1 MKRILLG
8 LALVVSYVT
17 YAQNESSC
25 CNSPKT
31 KDVSLNQ
38 SSISTVSKDMVE
50 INCPGHGRVVFPAS
64 LAAAGHHMPC
74 CENGERNNFV
84 KINCP
89 GHGEVMVYK
98 SLYNAGHHMPCCEEA
113 KPRKIDAVGEH
124 SDYNNDTV
132 HDLAEVAVVRKKA
145 SIARMRGAENG
156 MNIGRE
162 ELFKAACCNLG
173 ESFTTNPSVDVSY
186 NDATTGARQIKL
198 LGLSGTYVQML
209 TENLPNF
216 RGASAP
222 YALGYVPGPWMNGL
236 QVSKGAASVK
246 YGYESITGQINIDYK
261 KPEDKPGVEV
271 NLFGD
276 TKSRI
281 EANLDANMHLNSNL
295 SGNILMHYENSMEM
309 HDDNSDGFL
318 DKPQV
323 EQYNLQSRWLYRK
336 GIYMLH
342 AGISGIKEHRWSGQI
357 AHQHTTESDQLYTI
371 DLNTNRYE
379 VYAKHALVLDA
390 DHATNI
396 ALMTSASMHQLRS
409 NYGIKWYDVNE
420 KNVYGALVFESNLAK
435 RHNISAGLNVNYD
448 YLGQLY
454 REGDVSTVHLADA
467 EKWSERETVPGA
479 YAQYTYTIGHKFTA
493 MAGIRIDHS
502 SLYGTFYTPR
512 FHLKYSPVD
521 ILTLRFSIGKGY
533 RTVHALAENNYLLAS
548 GRQLEIGQLGQEAA
562 WNTGVS
568 MALNVPIGHETLKLN
583 AEYYYTRFSNQ
594 VVIDYDS
601 NHQYISIGNLHGRS
615 FSHTF
620 QIDASY
626 VLFNTLTLTAA
637 YRLNG
642 VKTTYCGVL
651 RERPLT
657 SKYKG
662 LFTASYKTQNGHW
675 QIDGTLQM
683 NGGGRMP
690 QPYQLS
696 NGTLS
701 WDYRFKAYEQLSA
714 QITRWFKHWS
724 IYVGGENLTNFTQHT
739 TIYGADNPWNS
750 DFEPTLVWG
759 PVHGRMFY
767 AGIRINL

>member
-1 MKRILLG
+1 MKKILIS
-8 LALVVSYVT
+8 LALSVSISAF
-17 YAQNESSC
+17 AQNEPSCSHSSLE
-25 CNSPKT
+25 KHA
-31 KDVSLNQ
+31 SLEQ
-38 SSISTVSKDMVE
+38 QGEVSKDMVE

-64 LAAAGHHMPC
+64 MAEAGHHMPC
-74 CENGERNNFV
+74 CESSERNNFI

-98 SLYNAGHHMPCCEEA
+98 SLYNAGHHMPCCEKA
-113 KPRKIDAVGEH
+113 KPRKIDAADEH
-124 SDYNNDTV
+124 MNCNDETI

-145 SIARMRGAENG
+145 TVARLKGAENG
-156 MNIGRE
+156 MNIGQE

-209 TENLPNF
+209 TENIPNF

-222 YALGYVPGPWMNGL
+222 YALGYVPGTWMKGI

-246 YGYESITGQINIDYK
+246 NGYESITGQINIDYK
-261 KPEDKPGVEV
+261 KPEDKPYVEA

-276 TKSRI
+276 TKDRI
-281 EANLDANMHLNSNL
+281 EVNADANVHLNPNL
-295 SGNILMHYENSMEM
+295 SANILMHYENSMEN
-309 HDDNSDGFL
+309 HDDNGDGFL
-318 DKPQV
+318 DKPKV

-342 AGISGIKEHRWSGQI
+342 AGISGLKEHRRSGQMVHHHI
-357 AHQHTTESDQLYTI
+357 GNLQLYTI
-371 DLNTNRYE
+371 GLNTNRYE
-379 VYAKHALVLDA
+379 AYAKNAFVLDSE
-390 DHATNI
+390 HATNI
-396 ALMTSASMHQLRS
+396 ALITSASMHQLLS
-409 NYGIKWYDVNE
+409 NYGEKWYDVNE
-420 KNVYGALVFESNLAK
+420 KNVYGSLVFESNFGEQ
-435 RHNISAGLNVNYD
+435 HNISAGLSVNYD
-448 YLGQLY
+448 YIGQRY
-454 REGDVSTVHLADA
+454 REGDIVESGLGNIG
-467 EKWSERETVPGA
+467 KWAERETVPGA
-479 YAQYTYTIGHKFTA
+479 YAQYTYTLGHTITA
-493 MAGIRIDHS
+493 MVGLRIDNS

-512 FHLKYSPVD
+512 FHLKYMPTD
-521 ILTLRFSIGKGY
+521 ILTLRLSAGKGY
-533 RTVHALAENNYLLAS
+533 RSPHALVENNYLLAS
-548 GRQLEIGQLGQEAA
+548 GRQLNIGNLDQEAA

-568 MALNVPIGHETLKLN
+568 MALNIPVGRETLKIN
-583 AEYYYTRFSNQ
+583 AEYYYTHFSNQ
-594 VVIDYDS
+594 MVIDYDS
-601 NHQYISIGNLHGRS
+601 NHECISIDNLQGRS

-626 VLFNTLTLTAA
+626 VLFRTLTLTAA
-637 YRLNG
+637 YRLND
-642 VKTTYCGVL
+642 VKTTYGGVL

-662 LFTASYKTQNGHW
+662 LFTASYKTPNGHW

-690 QPYQLS
+690 QPYQLAD
-696 NGTLS
+696 GALS
-701 WDYRFKAYEQLSA
+701 WDSRFKAYEQVSA

-724 IYVGGENLTNFTQHT
+724 IYVGGENLTAFTQQT
-739 TIYGADNPWNS
+739 SIFGADNPWSS

-767 AGIRINL
+767 AGVRVNL